1 MKLSPNDN
9 IVVVCNCTNYAD
21 KRLFGSFVTHASSLN
36 SLRADVRLILIGCL
50 SRFRSQHPEYKHS
63 KFEYVIAP
71 KVLISSPKIENSA
84 YYLPK
89 FRLTL

>member
-9 IVVVCNCTNYAD
+9 IVVVCNCTNNSD
-21 KRLFGSFVTHASSLN
+21 QRLFGSFVTHASSLN

-50 SRFRSQHPEYKHS
+50 SRFRSKNPQFKHF

-71 KVLISSPKIENSA
+71 KVLLSNPKVEASA

-89 FRLTL
+89 FRLSL

>member
-9 IVVVCNCTNYAD
+9 IVVVCNCTNHSD

-50 SRFRSQHPEYKHS
+50 SRFRSQNPEFKHS
-63 KFEYVIAP
+63 KFEYVVAP
-71 KVLISSPKIENSA
+71 KVLYSNPKVEPSA